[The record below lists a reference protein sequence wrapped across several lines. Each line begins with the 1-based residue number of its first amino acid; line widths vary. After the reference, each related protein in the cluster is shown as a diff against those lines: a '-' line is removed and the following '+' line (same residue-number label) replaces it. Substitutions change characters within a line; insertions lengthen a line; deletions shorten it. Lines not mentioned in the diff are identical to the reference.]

1 LPFALNPLHLSLL
14 SNTKT
19 FSLYKMARFEGMGN
33 KYIYVIHIYSF
44 APFAHP
50 DELVNDWGENWD
62 CLGKECVCAK
72 GKEADEGG

>member
-1 LPFALNPLHLSLL
+1 
-14 SNTKT
+14 
-19 FSLYKMARFEGMGN
+19 M
-33 KYIYVIHIYSF
+33 YIYVIHIYSF